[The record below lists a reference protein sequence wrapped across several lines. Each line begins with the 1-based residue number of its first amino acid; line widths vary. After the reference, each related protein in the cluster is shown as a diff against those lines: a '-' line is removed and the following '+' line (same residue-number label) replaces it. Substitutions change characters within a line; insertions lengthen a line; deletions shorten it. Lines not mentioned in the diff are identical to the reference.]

1 MQYKYLDAL
10 RLQKM
15 FLAGSQNLAANKDI
29 VDALNVFPVPDGDT
43 GTNMSL
49 TLLAAVRE
57 VERIQNLNIK
67 SLSQAMATGALMGA
81 RGNSGVI
88 LSQLFRGFSQVL
100 EGTEQVDSKAL
111 AAAAQSAVEVA
122 YKAVIK
128 PVEGT
133 ILTVAKAAAK
143 GAKEAAS
150 AGGDCAKVI
159 SEALRFAQ
167 AALERT
173 PQMLPALAQA
183 GVVDAGGKGL
193 CLIIE
198 GALNG
203 LLDENLA
210 SPDLAGDTLIT
221 LPGKIEKKAVFE
233 AEVKELA
240 FRYCTELIIKGNGLS
255 QELIRRA
262 LEGWGDSL
270 LVVGNDNITKIHI
283 HTNNPGKVLEY
294 AVSLGTL
301 HDIKIDNMEEQ
312 HQEKL
317 LHGDEIPL
325 NAEEIKP
332 SKAAG
337 IVAVSVGQGLIDIL
351 KSLGADVVVSGG
363 QTMNPSTEDLVAGIK
378 EVNAKQVY
386 VLPNNKNI
394 ILAAEQAAELLEDI
408 EVVVIPSKTFPQG
421 MAALLAF
428 DPEGTKEDNQAKMN
442 AALQNVRS
450 GELTYAVRD
459 SQYNGW
465 EIRAGE
471 FLGMS
476 EGNLVAKGDS
486 LIEVARELISE
497 MAKEGGELLSLF
509 YGSEVEPK
517 EAEFLRAELAKD
529 YPELEIEIHSG
540 GQPLYYYIIALE

>member
-221 LPGKIEKKAVFE
+221 LPGKIENKAVFE

-312 HQEKL
+312 HQERL

-325 NAEEIKP
+325 SVEEIKP

-394 ILAAEQAAELLEDI
+394 ILAAEQAAELLEDT